1 MHVLMHSIRSRHTS
15 GRTFLCPY
23 GLQWHDF
30 VGVGN
35 ILATRCILLVLVAS
49 WRKLRWILEQPLGSC
64 MEDPP
69 RFQWLLSLLKVGVFL
84 LLLLVGFFSG
94 PIRINLRYVSS
105 FGHIFSKSHVTVLNM
120 FRPTMYGESM
130 MISLM

>member
-84 LLLLVGFFSG
+84 LLLLVGFFRGPSG
-94 PIRINLRYVSS
+94 
-105 FGHIFSKSHVTVLNM
+105 
-120 FRPTMYGESM
+120 
-130 MISLM
+130 